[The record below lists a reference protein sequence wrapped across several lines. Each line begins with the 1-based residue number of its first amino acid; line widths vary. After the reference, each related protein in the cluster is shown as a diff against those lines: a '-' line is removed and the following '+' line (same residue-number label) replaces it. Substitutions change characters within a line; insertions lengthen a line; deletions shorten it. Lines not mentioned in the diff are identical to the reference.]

1 MIHPI
6 NHIHR
11 SIHPIYRHQS
21 HQVSNPS
28 LFVIGGIAGSSGFRQ
43 VPMLYFFFFSI
54 RCSIGVHSYSFPPPT
69 TLPAFL
75 LFFFSHTNTAH
86 RRFLNADSGLCSG
99 FNRLWVAQCKMTG
112 FGKSERRRTHDQGFF
127 DLNIINLSLPLFS
140 LCPRYRI
147 TLWHPYPNPPP
158 HLSWNDSI
166 VLSLFLPKSLF
177 HTLSWTC
184 TWLYASLVWYL
195 LALFNTVPITCTWRS
210 HISIPYFRIQSF
222 D

>member
-43 VPMLYFFFFSI
+43 VPMLYFFFFLFDVQLVYILILFPLPRRSP
-54 RCSIGVHSYSFPPPT
+54 HSFC
-69 TLPAFL
+69 
-75 LFFFSHTNTAH
+75 FFFSHTNTAH

-99 FNRLWVAQCKMTG
+99 FNRLWVAKCKMTG
-112 FGKSERRRTHDQGFF
+112 FGKSEGRRTHDQGFF

-147 TLWHPYPNPPP
+147 TL
-158 HLSWNDSI
+158 
-166 VLSLFLPKSLF
+166 
-177 HTLSWTC
+177 
-184 TWLYASLVWYL
+184 
-195 LALFNTVPITCTWRS
+195 
-210 HISIPYFRIQSF
+210 
-222 D
+222 